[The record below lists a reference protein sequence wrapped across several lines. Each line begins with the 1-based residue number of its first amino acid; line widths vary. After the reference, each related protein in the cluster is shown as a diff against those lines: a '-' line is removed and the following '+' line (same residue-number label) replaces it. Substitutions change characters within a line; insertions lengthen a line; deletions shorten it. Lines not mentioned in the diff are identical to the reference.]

1 MEKTKLI
8 KVLTFCLIS
17 LLSLAISLPGSF
29 SSGPIWPDGQRY
41 TFNGILLHDMVR
53 DKAIFHP
60 YDYNVRFYAK
70 YPATS
75 LPYGSPFFALVFAAA
90 FSLFGISF
98 SVARWVVAIY
108 TMGAALM
115 LWHLIYHIN
124 RSYWHAVLAVSA
136 FLFNPLT
143 GIYSRDITP
152 ELALAFYSFLTIFFF
167 YNYVEYEK
175 KYFGIYAAL
184 AFSLGYL
191 TKPYIIPLGMALV
204 LYAIIRR
211 KLYIMYK
218 RESLLALVITAG
230 LIVPSTMLAFK
241 YATNE
246 LGGTTIPSIDV
257 NLLLAYP
264 TIAIKCL
271 PILTAGAIIGFIIGL
286 LRKDNLTLLCLLWTF
301 SCYFFFTFYLPEHQD
316 QKYFFTFLPA
326 LIVPFVMTIDR
337 LYFLLKKFRLNI
349 VLIML
354 LIVFFAHGTL
364 SSGVSYIRGYEEA
377 GKYVAEHPHGKSVLF
392 YGRYDGTFMMGI
404 RRVIPKGGPYV
415 LRGDRQLAVRV
426 SYGKAKQSVSVESSD
441 DIIKL
446 LNRYRTG
453 YVAIEIESTLERD
466 FPEYNILMQ
475 TISSN
480 TELFTEVAKFP
491 IQTNWNTLVSNE
503 LVIYKFSF
511 DKSTN
516 PAKKL
521 KIPVPTLKKELEVVF

>member
-1 MEKTKLI
+1 
-8 KVLTFCLIS
+8 
-17 LLSLAISLPGSF
+17 
-29 SSGPIWPDGQRY
+29 
-41 TFNGILLHDMVR
+41 MVR
-53 DKAIFHP
+53 DGAVFHP
-60 YDYNVRFYAK
+60 YEYSVRFYTQ
-70 YPATS
+70 YPATN
-75 LPYGSPFFALVFAAA
+75 LPYGPPFFALVFATA

-108 TMGAALM
+108 TMGAAFM

-152 ELALAFYSFLTIFFF
+152 ELAVAFYSFLTIFFF

-175 KYFGIYAAL
+175 KHFGIYAAL

-204 LYAIIRR
+204 LYVIIRR
-211 KLYIMYK
+211 KWYILYK
-218 RESLLALVITAG
+218 RESLSAFIIAAG
-230 LIVPSTMLAFK
+230 LIVPSTLVAFK

-246 LGGTTIPSIDV
+246 LGGRAIQSINMD
-257 NLLLAYP
+257 LLLAYP
-264 TIAIKCL
+264 IIAIKCV
-271 PILTAGAIIGFIIGL
+271 PILTVFATIGFIIGL

-301 SCYFFFTFYLPEHQD
+301 CCYFFFTFYFSEYQD
-316 QKYFFTFLPA
+316 RKYFFTFVPS

-337 LYFLLKKFRLNI
+337 LYFLLKKFRMEIIL
-349 VLIML
+349 VLL
-354 LIVFFAHGTL
+354 LIVFFSYNIL
-364 SSGVSYIRGYEEA
+364 SARVLYVRGYEEA

-404 RRVIPKGGPYV
+404 RRAIPKGGPYV

-441 DIIKL
+441 DIIRL
-446 LNRYRTG
+446 LNGYHTG
-453 YVAIEIESTLERD
+453 YVAVELELTIERD
-466 FPEYNILMQ
+466 FPEYNMLMQ

-480 TELFTEVAKFP
+480 SELFAEVAKFP
-491 IQTNWNTLVSNE
+491 IQKNWNTFVENE
-503 LVIYKFSF
+503 LMIYKFSF
-511 DKSTN
+511 DKSTG

-521 KIPVPTLKKELEVVF
+521 RIPVPTLGKELEVSF

>member
-8 KVLTFCLIS
+8 RVLTFCLIS

-29 SSGPIWPDGQRY
+29 STGPIWPDGQRY

-70 YPATS
+70 YPATN
-75 LPYGSPFFALVFAAA
+75 LPYGPPFFALVFAAT
-90 FSLFGISF
+90 FSIFGISF

-124 RSYWHAVLAVSA
+124 RSYWRAVLAVSA

-152 ELALAFYSFLTIFFF
+152 ELAVAFYSFLTIFFF
-167 YNYVEYEK
+167 YDYVEYEK
-175 KYFGIYAAL
+175 KCFGICAAL

-191 TKPYIIPLGMALV
+191 TKPFIIPLGMALV
-204 LYAIIRR
+204 LYVIIRR
-211 KLYIMYK
+211 KWYILYK
-218 RESLLALVITAG
+218 RESLLAFIIAAG
-230 LIVPSTMLAFK
+230 LIVPSTLLAFK

-246 LGGTTIPSIDV
+246 LGGRAIPSINMD
-257 NLLLAYP
+257 LLLAYP
-264 TIAIKCL
+264 IIAIKCV
-271 PILTAGAIIGFIIGL
+271 PILTVFATIGFIIGL

-301 SCYFFFTFYLPEHQD
+301 CCYFFFTFYIPEAQD

-326 LIVPFVMTIDR
+326 LIIPFVMTIDR

-426 SYGKAKQSVSVESSD
+426 SYGKAKQSISVESSD
-441 DIIKL
+441 NIISI
-446 LNRYRTG
+446 LNKYRAG
-453 YVAIEIESTLERD
+453 YVAVELKPVLEKD

-475 TISSN
+475 TIISN

-491 IQTNWNTLVSNE
+491 IQTNLKSLVGNE

-511 DKSTN
+511 DKGVNS
-516 PAKKL
+516 AKKL
-521 KIPVPTLKKELEVVF
+521 KIPVPTLGKHLEVGF